1 MLFLFSIFEKL
12 QNTFGSSVSLFAT
25 YGIAA
30 VEKSFVLFLLD
41 VIDNF
46 HNF

>member
-1 MLFLFSIFEKL
+1 MLFLFSIFEML
-12 QNTFGSSVSLFAT
+12 QNTFGACVSLFAT
-25 YGIAA
+25 YSIAA
-30 VEKSFVLFLLD
+30 VEKSFVFFLLD